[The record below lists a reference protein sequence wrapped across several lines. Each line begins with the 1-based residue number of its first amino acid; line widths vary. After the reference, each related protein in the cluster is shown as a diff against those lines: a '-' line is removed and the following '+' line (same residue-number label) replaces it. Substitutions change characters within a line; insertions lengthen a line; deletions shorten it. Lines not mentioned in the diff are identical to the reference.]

1 MCFQICTITTNTRR
15 ARAVRWRQANPNNLR
30 TVPLS
35 STTLL
40 SVPIGLWNCQS
51 AVNKAD
57 FIPSIA
63 THSGLNLMALTE
75 TWIKPEDTATP
86 AALSTNFTFSHTP
99 RTIGRG
105 GGTGLLISN
114 EWKFELLPSPTG
126 NSSFESHAITIT
138 HPAKIHVVVVYRP
151 PGQLGDFLEELDV
164 LLSNFPEDGTPLVL
178 LGDFNIHLEKPQ
190 ATDFNTL
197 LTSFDLKRVSTTA
210 THKSG
215 NRLDLIYTRYC
226 STDNTLVTPLHTSDH
241 FLITS
246 NLTLTPNIA
255 HAPSQVTFRRN
266 LRSLSPSR
274 LSSMVSSALPS
285 PSQFSAL
292 DTNSATDT
300 LCSTLT
306 SCLDN
311 FCPLS
316 SRPARTTPSA
326 PWLSDVLREH
336 RTKLRAAERKWHKSK
351 NSTDLSVYQSHLS
364 SFSANVSTAKMTYYH
379 NKINNCSDS
388 RALFKTFSSLLCPP
402 PPPPS
407 STLTADDFATF
418 FTNKT
423 KTISDQFLT
432 PQTNN
437 NFITTN
443 TQSLTSF
450 SPLSETEVSK
460 LILSNHPTTC
470 PLDPIPTHLLQAISS
485 SVIPALTHII
495 NTSLHTG
502 TFPTAFKQAR
512 VSPLLKKTC
521 SKSSTFR
528 KLQTGIPS
536 SIHCKVTWA
545 SCVQPTLSV
554 SCTEQHS
561 GQQPIWLQK
570 WPLNWD
576 CPTLGY
582 RGPET
587 GKGSF
592 QILCTHLAGSVC
604 CLWHS

>member
-1 MCFQICTITTNTRR
+1 MFSADSYPPTVVC
-15 ARAVRWRQANPNNLR
+15 APGNPVLLAPSPFIPVENKDCDYPQTYPR
-30 TVPLS
+30 KPPKWFYSPPVSILS
-35 STTLL
+35 SY
-40 SVPIGLWNCQS
+40 I
-51 AVNKAD
+51 
-57 FIPSIA
+57 
-63 THSGLNLMALTE
+63 
-75 TWIKPEDTATP
+75 
-86 AALSTNFTFSHTP
+86 
-99 RTIGRG
+99 
-105 GGTGLLISN
+105 
-114 EWKFELLPSPTG
+114 
-126 NSSFESHAITIT
+126 
-138 HPAKIHVVVVYRP
+138 
-151 PGQLGDFLEELDV
+151 
-164 LLSNFPEDGTPLVL
+164 
-178 LGDFNIHLEKPQ
+178 
-190 ATDFNTL
+190 

-246 NLTLTPNIA
+246 NLTLTPEKA

-300 LCSTLT
+300 LCFTLT

-316 SRPARTTPSA
+316 SRPARATPSA

-336 RTKLRAAERKWHKSK
+336 RAKLRAAERKWHKSK

-364 SFSANVSTAKMTYYH
+364 SFSANVSTAKVTYYH

-388 RALFKTFSSLLCPP
+388 RALFKTFSSSLLCPP

-437 NFITTN
+437 NFITTIHKLSPPFLLSRRRRFPN
-443 TQSLTSF
+443 SSF
-450 SPLSETEVSK
+450 
-460 LILSNHPTTC
+460 
-470 PLDPIPTHLLQAISS
+470 PII
-485 SVIPALTHII
+485 
-495 NTSLHTG
+495 
-502 TFPTAFKQAR
+502 
-512 VSPLLKKTC
+512 PLLV
-521 SKSSTFR
+521 R
-528 KLQTGIPS
+528 
-536 SIHCKVTWA
+536 
-545 SCVQPTLSV
+545 
-554 SCTEQHS
+554 
-561 GQQPIWLQK
+561 
-570 WPLNWD
+570 
-576 CPTLGY
+576 
-582 RGPET
+582 
-587 GKGSF
+587 
-592 QILCTHLAGSVC
+592 
-604 CLWHS
+604 

>member
-1 MCFQICTITTNTRR
+1 
-15 ARAVRWRQANPNNLR
+15 
-30 TVPLS
+30 
-35 STTLL
+35 
-40 SVPIGLWNCQS
+40 
-51 AVNKAD
+51 
-57 FIPSIA
+57 
-63 THSGLNLMALTE
+63 MALTE

-114 EWKFELLPSPTG
+114 EWKFDHLLPSPTG

-138 HPAKIHVVVVYRP
+138 HPAKIHIVVVYRP
-151 PGQLGDFLEELDV
+151 PGQLGNFLEELDV

-246 NLTLTPNIA
+246 NLTLTPDIA

-266 LRSLSPSR
+266 LHSLSPSR

-300 LCSTLT
+300 LCFTLT

-316 SRPARTTPSA
+316 SRPARATPSA

-336 RTKLRAAERKWHKSK
+336 RAKLRAAERKWHKSK

-388 RALFKTFSSLLCPP
+388 RAVFKTFSSLLCPP

-450 SPLSETEVSK
+450 SPLSEMEVSK

-512 VSPLLKKTC
+512 VSPLLKK
-521 SKSSTFR
+521 
-528 KLQTGIPS
+528 P
-536 SIHCKVTWA
+536 A
-545 SCVQPTLSV
+545 
-554 SCTEQHS
+554 
-561 GQQPIWLQK
+561 
-570 WPLNWD
+570 LN
-576 CPTLGY
+576 PAL
-582 RGPET
+582 
-587 GKGSF
+587 
-592 QILCTHLAGSVC
+592 
-604 CLWHS
+604 

>member
-1 MCFQICTITTNTRR
+1 MHNAHFLI
-15 ARAVRWRQANPNNLR
+15 
-30 TVPLS
+30 LS
-35 STTLL
+35 LKCVLKSLL
-40 SVPIGLWNCQS
+40 
-51 AVNKAD
+51 
-57 FIPSIA
+57 
-63 THSGLNLMALTE
+63 M
-75 TWIKPEDTATP
+75 
-86 AALSTNFTFSHTP
+86 
-99 RTIGRG
+99 
-105 GGTGLLISN
+105 
-114 EWKFELLPSPTG
+114 
-126 NSSFESHAITIT
+126 
-138 HPAKIHVVVVYRP
+138 
-151 PGQLGDFLEELDV
+151 
-164 LLSNFPEDGTPLVL
+164 
-178 LGDFNIHLEKPQ
+178 
-190 ATDFNTL
+190 
-197 LTSFDLKRVSTTA
+197 
-210 THKSG
+210 
-215 NRLDLIYTRYC
+215 
-226 STDNTLVTPLHTSDH
+226 TSDH

-246 NLTLTPNIA
+246 NLTLTPDIA

-300 LCSTLT
+300 LCFTLT

-316 SRPARTTPSA
+316 SRPARATPSA

-336 RTKLRAAERKWHKSK
+336 RAKLRAAERKWHKSK

-423 KTISDQFLT
+423 RTISDQFLT

-437 NFITTN
+437 NFKMTN

-512 VSPLLKKTC
+512 VSPLLKKPALNPALLENYRPV
-521 SKSSTFR
+521 S
-528 KLQTGIPS
+528 LLYGM
-536 SIHCKVTWA
+536 SI
-545 SCVQPTLSV
+545 S
-554 SCTEQHS
+554 
-561 GQQPIWLQK
+561 PI
-570 WPLNWD
+570 
-576 CPTLGY
+576 C
-582 RGPET
+582 
-587 GKGSF
+587 
-592 QILCTHLAGSVC
+592 
-604 CLWHS
+604 

>member
-1 MCFQICTITTNTRR
+1 M
-15 ARAVRWRQANPNNLR
+15 
-30 TVPLS
+30 
-35 STTLL
+35 
-40 SVPIGLWNCQS
+40 
-51 AVNKAD
+51 
-57 FIPSIA
+57 
-63 THSGLNLMALTE
+63 
-75 TWIKPEDTATP
+75 
-86 AALSTNFTFSHTP
+86 
-99 RTIGRG
+99 
-105 GGTGLLISN
+105 
-114 EWKFELLPSPTG
+114 
-126 NSSFESHAITIT
+126 
-138 HPAKIHVVVVYRP
+138 
-151 PGQLGDFLEELDV
+151 
-164 LLSNFPEDGTPLVL
+164 
-178 LGDFNIHLEKPQ
+178 
-190 ATDFNTL
+190 
-197 LTSFDLKRVSTTA
+197 STTA

-215 NRLDLIYTRYC
+215 NQLDLIYTRYC

-246 NLTLTPNIA
+246 NLTLTPDIA
-255 HAPSQVTFRRN
+255 HAPPQVTFRRN

-300 LCSTLT
+300 LT

-316 SRPARTTPSA
+316 SRPARATPSA

-336 RTKLRAAERKWHKSK
+336 RAKLRAAERKWHKSK

-379 NKINNCSDS
+379 NKMNNCSDS

-512 VSPLLKKTC
+512 VSPLLKKPALNPALLENYRPV
-521 SKSSTFR
+521 SLLPFIAK
-528 KLQTGIPS
+528 
-536 SIHCKVTWA
+536 
-545 SCVQPTLSV
+545 TL
-554 SCTEQHS
+554 E
-561 GQQPIWLQK
+561 
-570 WPLNWD
+570 
-576 CPTLGY
+576 
-582 RGPET
+582 
-587 GKGSF
+587 
-592 QILCTHLAGSVC
+592 
-604 CLWHS
+604 